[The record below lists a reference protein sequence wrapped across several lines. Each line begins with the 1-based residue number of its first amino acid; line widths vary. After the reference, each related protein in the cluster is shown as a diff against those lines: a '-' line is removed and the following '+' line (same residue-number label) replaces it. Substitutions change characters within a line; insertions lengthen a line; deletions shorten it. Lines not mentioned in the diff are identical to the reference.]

1 MLTCAQWAVVAPLM
15 ETDHSIVASFGAL
28 VQEDCLGCGTGLQT
42 GSSSWLLL
50 RGGSRLAGYLA
61 WVCLLHL
68 GLLAALLQRNL
79 DVLGSGSL
87 ILAHCRISG
96 TSFTE
101 PGHKCSRLQLPK
113 AADKHFHA
121 LSWLDWTAPKPG

>member
-50 RGGSRLAGYLA
+50 RVGQGSLDILHGS
-61 WVCLLHL
+61 VCFTWGCWLQNCNATWTFWAL
-68 GLLAALLQRNL
+68 GL
-79 DVLGSGSL
+79 
-87 ILAHCRISG
+87 
-96 TSFTE
+96 
-101 PGHKCSRLQLPK
+101 
-113 AADKHFHA
+113 
-121 LSWLDWTAPKPG
+121 